1 MRVLPKETVS
11 WVRRQICLVF
21 RSSRGSEFARSCL
34 EGEPLRPPV
43 GVKSSLADLLIPV
56 LCPPP
61 APQSPLLSTSHPQQT
76 PPGPQSSW
84 RAEQAAQDKGQP
96 SRFSSDAEHTIPALS
111 LPAAQLPAQEAT
123 KPPSPPPR
131 TGRFHMPRVGRRG
144 SRGGHLMPWAAVRQA
159 QRQETSQRAVWMQEA
174 RGGGPSDPR
183 AVKVC
188 ERGGWGWGLQVWSL
202 GGHTHQLAG
211 ITAGDSR
218 T

>member
-1 MRVLPKETVS
+1 MAPSSHALVWKESPSALP
-11 WVRRQICLVF
+11 WGLN
-21 RSSRGSEFARSCL
+21 
-34 EGEPLRPPV
+34 PPW
-43 GVKSSLADLLIPV
+43 LIYSF
-56 LCPPP
+56 LFSAPPP
-61 APQSPLLSTSHPQQT
+61 APQSPLLSTPHPQQT

-159 QRQETSQRAVWMQEA
+159 QRQETSQQAVWMQEA
-174 RGGGPSDPR
+174 RGRGPSGPR

-188 ERGGWGWGLQVWSL
+188 ERGGWGVGPAGLVS
-202 GGHTHQLAG
+202 GKAHPPAG
-211 ITAGDSR
+211 WNHCWR
-218 T
+218 F